1 MRNNTAGPGRRI
13 RYSGDRYGEHKG
25 VAVKS
30 IALSTIL
37 ILALAG
43 AAVAETGMGIEAFK
57 RGQYANALKELAEP
71 AEEGDPEALYF
82 LGRMH
87 ETGLGVEKDS
97 AKAADFYRRGA
108 QANHAAAQYEY
119 GNLLVLGEGV
129 KQDIPEALKWMYIAA
144 QQGHEGAKDSTG
156 RFAKFLGRRQVLEAR
171 IAASAWRRAQRTE
184 TESQTRRNGSA
195 N

>member
-1 MRNNTAGPGRRI
+1 M
-13 RYSGDRYGEHKG
+13 
-25 VAVKS
+25 KS

-57 RGQYANALKELAEP
+57 RGQYAAALKEFAEP
-71 AEEGDPEALYF
+71 AGEGDPEALYF

-129 KQDIPEALKWMYIAA
+129 AQDLLEAYKWMYIAA
-144 QQGHEGAKDSTG
+144 QQGHKGAKSSAG
-156 RFAKFLGRRQVLEAR
+156 RLAKFLNRRQILETR
-171 IAASAWRRAQRTE
+171 IAVSAWRRARRKE
-184 TESQTRRNGSA
+184 TESETQSNGS
-195 N
+195 NN

>member
-1 MRNNTAGPGRRI
+1 M
-13 RYSGDRYGEHKG
+13 
-25 VAVKS
+25 KS
-30 IALSTIL
+30 IALSTLL

-43 AAVAETGMGIEAFK
+43 AAVAETGAGVDAFK
-57 RGQYANALKELAEP
+57 STNYATALKELAEP
-71 AEEGDPEALYF
+71 AEEGDPEALYV
-82 LGRMH
+82 LARMH
-87 ETGLGVEKDS
+87 GAGLGVDKDLDM
-97 AKAADFYRRGA
+97 AADFYRRAA

-144 QQGHEGAKDSTG
+144 QQGHEEAKDSTG

-171 IAASAWRRAQRTE
+171 IAAAAWQRARGKKTGSE
-184 TESQTRRNGSA
+184 TRSNGSD